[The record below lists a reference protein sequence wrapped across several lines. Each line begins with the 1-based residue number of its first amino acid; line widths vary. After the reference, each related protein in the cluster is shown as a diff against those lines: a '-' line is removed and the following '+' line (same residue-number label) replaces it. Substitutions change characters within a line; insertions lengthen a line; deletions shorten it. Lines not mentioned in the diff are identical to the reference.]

1 MRLSIR
7 TTLCVAGL
15 VAACAAVPVG
25 VALGYGGGPGVDT
38 YSPKAITS
46 TSATLSGVVDS
57 GGSTTNYWFEYGT
70 TTAYGTS
77 TASASTSS
85 WQSTQVSKAVSG
97 LTPGTTYHVRLVA
110 SSAHG
115 SATGDDVVF
124 TTQGTAPSAPASSPT
139 PPAST
144 PTPTPAPKSGGTK
157 TSPTGTTTGT
167 PSGTTTGSDPSAD
180 EAGGITTLVSG
191 DATTPELGRSFGIEP
206 ASGTVTV
213 LVPGSNRAV
222 SLSDAAEVPV
232 GSVLDTRSGSV
243 TLRTALADG
252 TTQEGTFHGGMF
264 EVRQSR
270 KGSGMT
276 ELVLRGP
283 APSCSAKGA
292 RAASLRKRQPPR
304 GLWGHDD
311 HGRFRTRGSN
321 SVATVRG
328 TTWYVGDTCKGTVTR
343 VTSGAVSVQ
352 DIHKHRTVVVKA
364 GQSYLARS
372 AH

>member
-1 MRLSIR
+1 MRSSIR
-7 TTLCVAGL
+7 TTLCAAAL
-15 VAACAAVPVG
+15 VAACAAVPAG
-25 VALGYGGGPGVDT
+25 VALGYGEPGVET
-38 YSPKAITS
+38 YSPKAVTS
-46 TSATLSGVVDS
+46 TSATLSGVVDP
-57 GGSTTNYWFEYGT
+57 GGSTTNYWFELGT

-77 TASASTSS
+77 TASASTSGWS
-85 WQSTQVSKAVSG
+85 SVQVSKAVSG

-110 SSAHG
+110 SNNRGTKA
-115 SATGDDVVF
+115 GDDVVF
-124 TTQGTAPSAPASSPT
+124 TTQGTAPGPTPASSP
-139 PPAST
+139 A
-144 PTPTPAPKSGGTK
+144 PTPAAPAPAPKPGGPKST
-157 TSPTGTTTGT
+157 PTGTTNGTAGT
-167 PSGTTTGSDPSAD
+167 PSGTTPDADASAD
-180 EAGGITTLVSG
+180 PTGITPITAG
-191 DATTPELGRSFGIEP
+191 EGTPELGRSVAIEP

-222 SLSDAAEVPV
+222 SLSDAAEIPM
-232 GSVLDTRSGSV
+232 GSVLDTRDGTV
-243 TLRTALADG
+243 KLRTALADG

-270 KGSGMT
+270 TGTGMT

-283 APSCSAKGA
+283 APTCSAKSA

-328 TTWYVGDTCKGTVTR
+328 TTWYVADTCQGTVTR
-343 VTSGAVSVQ
+343 VTSGTVSVQ
-352 DIHKHRTVVVKA
+352 DVHKHRTVVVKA
-364 GQSYLARS
+364 GHSYLARS